1 MYGGTKAELERLIA
15 DAASYT
21 EVQRE
26 MGVTVDASS
35 MSFDNIVNAIAV
47 VQGKLGIAGATSL
60 EAATTI
66 EGSFNS
72 MKAAWENLITGMS
85 DPSADFGGLVGQLVD
100 TASTFAENLLPVVEK
115 AVTGSAELVGTLAPQ
130 ILEKIPELL
139 SMLLPKAVEVLS
151 TIVSTVVSILPNILT
166 LLTGDAIPMLLS
178 AVETI
183 FNELVS
189 ALPNL
194 VGLASGALSTLLPLL
209 INTALSLVMALLDN
223 IDSIIAPLAEAL
235 PDILINV
242 LGTVT
247 DNLPKI
253 ITSLINAVV
262 ELLPTLTSLL
272 IDVLIKVIPE
282 ILWGLL
288 EGAVMSIPAILKGVG
303 ALIWEIIKALPKL
316 LLAYFTLMAGG
327 PFGAIILVAVNKLL
341 GGGSGSG
348 LSGIF
353 DTILNFLTN
362 IWQGI
367 VDFFT
372 EKVPEFLSQFFDW
385 MKELPEKIAYYVGF
399 AIGFFQSLPLK
410 IFLALLQIIVKFLEW
425 RQSLIDKVKEQLPI
439 VIENIVEFFKELP
452 DKIRDWLG
460 EVITKFISW
469 TADFVEDVKETVP
482 DIIDKIVSFFED
494 LPETIKEVGGNI
506 ISGLWEGIQSGVE
519 TLKTNV
525 KTVCDTVIQ
534 GFKDGWQIKSPS
546 RRAKVELAKN
556 VILGIS
562 GGFKDFSGL
571 AVKAM
576 EDVSDE
582 IYDAFDNGYDIEYAV
597 DTASTPYEGE
607 TLTQSLANAMNALI
621 SVEDNKKIDVE
632 ISIDGSN
639 TEVGRMLLNLINVT
653 AKEVYA

>member
-26 MGVTVDASS
+26 MGIVVDATS

-85 DPSADFGGLVGQLVD
+85 DQNADFGGLVGQLVD
-100 TASTFAENLLPVVEK
+100 TASTFAENLLPVIEK

-178 AVETI
+178 AIETI

-194 VGLASGALSTLLPLL
+194 IDLASGALSTLLPLL

-235 PDILINV
+235 PEILIKV
-242 LGTVT
+242 LDSITSNLPSIVNSLIDAIVSLLPELIPLIIDLILEVLPELFSGIFTGVVKSIPSLLKGIGQIFLQILE
-247 DNLPKI
+247 NLPKI
-253 ITSLINAVV
+253 LLALLVSSSPLGLIFLALYGLLKDELDDIFAFVV
-262 ELLPTLTSLL
+262 EFL
-272 IDVLIKVIPE
+272 
-282 ILWGLL
+282 
-288 EGAVMSIPAILKGVG
+288 ANA
-303 ALIWEIIKALPKL
+303 WE
-316 LLAYFTLMAGG
+316 
-327 PFGAIILVAVNKLL
+327 
-341 GGGSGSG
+341 
-348 LSGIF
+348 
-353 DTILNFLTN
+353 
-362 IWQGI
+362 GI
-367 VDFFT
+367 VEFFT

-385 MKELPEKIAYYVGF
+385 IKELPEKIAYYIGF

-410 IFLALLQIIVKFLEW
+410 ILSALLQIIVKFLEW
-425 RQSLIDKVKEQLPI
+425 RQSLIEKVKEQLPI
-439 VIENIVEFFKELP
+439 VIENIVEFFKNLP

-546 RRAKVELAKN
+546 RVAKFELAKN